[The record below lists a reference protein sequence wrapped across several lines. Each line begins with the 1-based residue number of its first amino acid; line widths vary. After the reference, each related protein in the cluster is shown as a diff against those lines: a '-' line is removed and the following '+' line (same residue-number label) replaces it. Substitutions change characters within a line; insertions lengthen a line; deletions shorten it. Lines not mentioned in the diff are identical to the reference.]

1 MKNIPFS
8 WDFKNKRWC
17 KISSINSR
25 TSIAF
30 QNVPIHIYFRDIS
43 ELGNFEGSRTVGYD
57 CNFVLGGFMKFPI
70 VMSFGFIP
78 NFSISNE
85 GFEIWRKR
93 NTVSNKKP
101 RKRGRF
107 HLGKQLSEW
116 KDNINRKT
124 IPKAKNRPIASSQ
137 FLQAVGT
144 TSVKTH
150 LTIAFRWVFAHHYA
164 PTEVIFSSEP
174 LRPSSEELGSVRKCW
189 CHVWKGVSDSLG
201 ITNFY
206 VLNPYRRVS
215 YKSGIVN
222 NKVTIIVT
230 ITNYSNHDHH
240 NHHQSS
246 TSRTCLNNMPSVIW
260 SYVQWI
266 GSLTCD
272 LIKVFQCIDMTLF
285 QVKRQLKQ
293 KTSKHLQP
301 IRPTT
306 PWSYLSLTCKK
317 STKAI

>member
-1 MKNIPFS
+1 
-8 WDFKNKRWC
+8 
-17 KISSINSR
+17 
-25 TSIAF
+25 
-30 QNVPIHIYFRDIS
+30 
-43 ELGNFEGSRTVGYD
+43 
-57 CNFVLGGFMKFPI
+57 
-70 VMSFGFIP
+70 MSFGFIP
-78 NFSISNE
+78 NFR
-85 GFEIWRKR
+85 FQMK
-93 NTVSNKKP
+93 VSRFGGRETRFQPKKP

-107 HLGKQLSEW
+107 HLRKQLSEW
-116 KDNINRKT
+116 KDDINRKT

-144 TSVKTH
+144 TNVKTH

-174 LRPSSEELGSVRKCW
+174 LRPSSEELGSVRTCW

-206 VLNPYRRVS
+206 VLNSYRRIS

-266 GSLTCD
+266 GSRVTY
-272 LIKVFQCIDMTLF
+272 IVI
-285 QVKRQLKQ
+285 
-293 KTSKHLQP
+293 
-301 IRPTT
+301 
-306 PWSYLSLTCKK
+306 
-317 STKAI
+317 